1 MRKVIV
7 RVIPIRY
14 GNTTYKVGDEFEMDD
29 KSYLKV
35 KDYVDVIEIMD
46 EPEKDD
52 FNMEKH
58 LDSLGYND
66 LKSFLKE
73 QGLNIGSRRKHDEI
87 LEFAKEQLL

>member
-1 MRKVIV
+1 MRKVLV

-14 GNTTYKVGDEFEMDD
+14 GNITYKVGDEFEMDD
-29 KSYLKV
+29 KSYLKI
-35 KDYVDVIEIMD
+35 KDYVDVIEIID